1 LFWHVVAQYNATY
14 FCGHEHIPNVQQFA
28 DPTPGTTLTNTP
40 YQVIVGSGGSPFDD
54 TMTGSS
60 PNYTEPPEVAMTD
73 RYYAW
78 ALVQIHQSG
87 AVTLNLTGFPDT
99 GVGGPTYDLQNYD
112 VPGQVFNGTLQ

>member
-1 LFWHVVAQYNATY
+1 
-14 FCGHEHIPNVQQFA
+14 VQQFA

-54 TMTGSS
+54 TMGGAS
-60 PNYTEPPEVAMTD
+60 PNYTEPSEVAMTD

-78 ALVQIHQSG
+78 ALVQVHKSG

-99 GVGGPTYDLQNYD
+99 GIGGTVYDLQNYD
-112 VPGQVFNGTLQ
+112 VPGQVFSGVLQ